1 MRSSLILLFLQL
13 WGNVQVS
20 VSQNDPLG
28 CDSPPPLVDGDIKG
42 SFRFQYSHGERVE
55 YICQNLYEMSGD
67 PFQTCENGKWLGTM
81 RCLKVLCDK
90 PDIQDADIIHN
101 EKESYSDKEQVQFE
115 CKNGLEKRFTVTCEQ
130 GNWIEI
136 QSCAAECQITGVPE
150 NVIITPNVQN
160 NQLRSGQQL
169 RFACRH
175 PGHFLRGNAAV
186 ECLAHGQWSA
196 PFPTCGDPLGCNNP
210 PTLADGDIKESL
222 QDHYSH
228 NERVEYICQNFY
240 QMEGEPYQTCING
253 EWFGKMRCLRP
264 CTVDAEAMRRHN
276 IAFKYRHADKL
287 YAPHNDQIEFSCVRG
302 KSSMRSRCID
312 GVMHLPT
319 CF

>member
-81 RCLKVLCDK
+81 RCL
-90 PDIQDADIIHN
+90 
-101 EKESYSDKEQVQFE
+101 
-115 CKNGLEKRFTVTCEQ
+115 T
-130 GNWIEI
+130 
-136 QSCAAECQITGVPE
+136 ECQITGVPE